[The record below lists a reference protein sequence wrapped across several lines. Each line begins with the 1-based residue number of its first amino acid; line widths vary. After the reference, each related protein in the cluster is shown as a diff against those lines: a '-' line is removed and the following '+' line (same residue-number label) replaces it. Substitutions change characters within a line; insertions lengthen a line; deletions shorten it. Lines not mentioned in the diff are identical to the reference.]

1 MSNSN
6 FNTMLALFEQYAK
19 ENGYEVSLT
28 KVKQPKTSRT
38 TKRSSQPKAGKA
50 VAKSKTAQPKAE
62 KTPKLY
68 KLIFNAMGIEDGTEK
83 MTKAID
89 KAKAQYKAAHPS
101 CKPNISA
108 STAAYFVYSQNP
120 KLLGHSE
127 AMEYKALEAH
137 LIAKTK

>member
-38 TKRSSQPKAGKA
+38 TKTAKTKSTPKTSKP
-50 VAKSKTAQPKAE
+50 AKKEAPKAE

-108 STAAYFVYSQNP
+108 STAAYFVYSKNP
-120 KLLGHSE
+120 QLLGHSE
-127 AMEYKALEAH
+127 VMEYKALEAH
-137 LIAKTK
+137 LIAKAK